1 MEAIERTASQLQDR
15 RSGLPW
21 NLQARHDAPA
31 AGSYD
36 GSDETSNVGSNE
48 RLVSA
53 AAGSILAILGL
64 GRRSM
69 TGLIVAGV
77 GGALIYRGLSGR
89 CSVYQALGI
98 NTGSQKARLQTLE
111 KRGVHVSESLLIDKT
126 PEELYAYWRNLE
138 NLPRIMT
145 HLKSV
150 RVIDSRRSHW
160 VATAPSIAGGEVE
173 WEAEITADET
183 NRRIEWQSLPG
194 SSVENRGSVQFVR
207 APGDRGTGVRVVM
220 DYSPPAGQLGKWIA
234 KLFGEEPEQQIWDDL
249 RNFKRVMEVGEV
261 LTTEGQSRGT
271 CLGSSAR
278 TP

>member
-1 MEAIERTASQLQDR
+1 MEAIERTASQRQDR

-21 NLQARHDAPA
+21 DLQARPTASA
-31 AGSYD
+31 LGYRGGS
-36 GSDETSNVGSNE
+36 EEATNVGTNE

-53 AAGSILAILGL
+53 AAGSILTVVGL
-64 GRRSM
+64 GRRSLA
-69 TGLIVAGV
+69 GLVVAGL
-77 GGALIYRGLSGR
+77 GGAFVYRGLSGR

-98 NTGSQKARLQTLE
+98 NTGSQKVRMQTLE
-111 KRGVHVSESLLIDKT
+111 NRGVHVAESLLIDKS

-138 NLPRIMT
+138 NLPQIMS

-150 RVIDSRRSHW
+150 QVIDSRRSHW
-160 VATAPSIAGGEVE
+160 VATAPSIAGGQVE
-173 WEAEITADET
+173 WDAEITADEE

-194 SSVENRGSVQFVR
+194 SSVENRGSVEFLR

-278 TP
+278 TR